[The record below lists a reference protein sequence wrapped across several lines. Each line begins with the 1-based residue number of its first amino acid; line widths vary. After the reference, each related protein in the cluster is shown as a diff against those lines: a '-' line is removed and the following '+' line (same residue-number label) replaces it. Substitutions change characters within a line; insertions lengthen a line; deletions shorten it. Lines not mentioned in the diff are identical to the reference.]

1 MLSPSE
7 NIPTWYELELSHY
20 PLLTRLRCLLVSDVV
35 FLYKHKAPLMNVLQ
49 KVWWWVGVSGAE
61 SSAES
66 AVVFY
71 RLLAHCWS
79 VLALSA
85 LTEKSVKS
93 QCTLQSA
100 DRQRWYANTME
111 HSVAK
116 ETDVHL
122 LDSSGD
128 TTNHSIN
135 VTTETS
141 LTEGLRVKVQVKA
154 ASSV

>member
-1 MLSPSE
+1 
-7 NIPTWYELELSHY
+7 
-20 PLLTRLRCLLVSDVV
+20 
-35 FLYKHKAPLMNVLQ
+35 
-49 KVWWWVGVSGAE
+49 
-61 SSAES
+61 
-66 AVVFY
+66 
-71 RLLAHCWS
+71 
-79 VLALSA
+79 
-85 LTEKSVKS
+85 
-93 QCTLQSA
+93 
-100 DRQRWYANTME
+100 ME